1 MRKLLSVLLLTI
13 PFSLFGQKDSVD
25 IWISKID
32 NRSIAGQC
40 NYVWVL
46 KPTTGEVDKIIKA
59 GKKTEKKLLK
69 LVTSEEKG
77 VVAHYILSNIYKQT
91 SYRTLDVDTVKWET
105 RYIYNGLEFTETAT
119 GMVTD
124 RVNLDRCKDVWAKKL
139 RKGKTPYNK
148 SYKSW
153 RHG

>member
-1 MRKLLSVLLLTI
+1 
-13 PFSLFGQKDSVD
+13 VD

-46 KPTTGEVDKIIKA
+46 KPTTSEVDKIIMA
-59 GKKTEKKLLK
+59 GKKAEKKLLK
-69 LVTSEEKG
+69 LLTSEEKG

-91 SYRTLDVDTVKWET
+91 SYQTIYVDTLKWET
-105 RYIYNGLEFTETAT
+105 KFIYNGLEFMETER

-124 RVNLDRCKDVWAKKL
+124 MAELNKCKDEWIKKL
-139 RKGKTPYNK
+139 RK
-148 SYKSW
+148 
-153 RHG
+153 